1 MMTRPDTRIAEL
13 EARIAELEKENE
25 ELKKENEET
34 VEDEPPKST
43 KNTKDNCLCVLVEYY
58 EPYAVFKIPN
68 GLDLEDKSI
77 VNEWYVKYGTLHI
90 CYTNGKE
97 KEIEWDYMSH
107 KEFDYKWGKGEYRSG
122 KIVSADSYDVYTDN
136 EDSGEEDDSTE
147 STDEDSKEEDKSVWE
162 RFELSPKK
170 LSPKA
175 LKLAKQ
181 WQLDEED
188 LAQVTPTG
196 ANNTIKGDDLTELIE
211 AAKKAWAE
219 ESSDESTDED
229 TDDERRICRT
239 CGFESN
245 DYTDFEHDRCQ
256 KCFDEQ
262 YQAWRDENGYKSD
275 DPDNERDFY
284 DVLDKRD
291 RDERD
296 KSKNKDKQD
305 K

>member
-1 MMTRPDTRIAEL
+1 MSYTMEDGDSLYARITKLDIEKEFYKDCHNVIGYKLFL
-13 EARIAELEKENE
+13 EGKEFKARIAELEKENKK
-25 ELKKENEET
+25 LKEENEKYCAF
-34 VEDEPPKST
+34 VS
-43 KNTKDNCLCVLVEYY
+43 
-58 EPYAVFKIPN
+58 
-68 GLDLEDKSI
+68 DL
-77 VNEWYVKYGTLHI
+77 
-90 CYTNGKE
+90 
-97 KEIEWDYMSH
+97 
-107 KEFDYKWGKGEYRSG
+107 
-122 KIVSADSYDVYTDN
+122 
-136 EDSGEEDDSTE
+136 
-147 STDEDSKEEDKSVWE
+147 DEDLQETYNGYWKCNAGYWKRDENVLEEDKKEDKKEDKTVRE
-162 RFELSPKK
+162 RIK

-175 LKLAKQ
+175 KKLAKQ